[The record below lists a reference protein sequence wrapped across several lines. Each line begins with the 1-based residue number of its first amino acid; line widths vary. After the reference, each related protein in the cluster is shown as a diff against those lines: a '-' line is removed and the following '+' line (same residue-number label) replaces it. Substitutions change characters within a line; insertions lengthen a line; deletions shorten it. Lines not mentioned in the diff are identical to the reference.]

1 MKLFFFLA
9 AGCLL
14 PLAASQAPSAGRKT
28 PEEMARK
35 KAEYQK
41 EHPPRQSVGLTPLTD
56 LGKGSYKGEQGGLY
70 PGGENVTPPEHLKAG
85 LKLARMVVPRNA
97 DGNPASDGKIV
108 LVCDFQSSRVFS
120 TSAASQ
126 KAAAWEARS
135 SACGSKSQT
144 VQSGVSRWPG

>member
-14 PLAASQAPSAGRKT
+14 RLAAGQAPSAGRKI

-41 EHPPRQSVGLTPLTD
+41 EHPPRESVGLTPLTD

-70 PGGENVTPPEHLKAG
+70 PGGENVMPPEHLKAG
-85 LKLARMVVPRNA
+85 LRIAKTVVPL
-97 DGNPASDGKIV
+97 DTEGKE
-108 LVCDFQSSRVFS
+108 S
-120 TSAASQ
+120 
-126 KAAAWEARS
+126 
-135 SACGSKSQT
+135 
-144 VQSGVSRWPG
+144 